1 RIIGAAVEDAGPF
14 TAAARTAEIADAVLR
29 DRRRTL
35 QAAVLALGEGAEE
48 GVALREARIGAG
60 GIQAI
65 S

>member
-1 RIIGAAVEDAGPF
+1 M
-14 TAAARTAEIADAVLR
+14 LR

-35 QAAVLALGEGAEE
+35 QAAVLALGEDADE

-65 S
+65 L